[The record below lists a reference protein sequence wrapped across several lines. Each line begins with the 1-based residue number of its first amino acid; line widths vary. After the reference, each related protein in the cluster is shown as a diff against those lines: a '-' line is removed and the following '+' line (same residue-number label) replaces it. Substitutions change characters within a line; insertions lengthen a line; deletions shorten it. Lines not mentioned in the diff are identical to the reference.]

1 MPNGVVSALL
11 PRLRYF
17 VNFPEIV
24 QDIFLI
30 MILGKRDLQI
40 RPQVRTQARSR
51 TRTIS
56 AVLATVLLITSF
68 PGAAKDM
75 FASALTLDDYYG
87 AALQQSEVVAS
98 QSQLIVQAE
107 EQYRQAN
114 AALYPTVG
122 AAASYLWQDNGAI
135 NQTTNPTRQP
145 FARLTATQP
154 LFRGFREFAA
164 LRQTK
169 ALVGAQDDD
178 YRQARVQLFKD
189 VAQNFYDVLSLE
201 QDIKNFTEQIEQ
213 YQQREKELQE
223 RVGIGRSRI
232 GEVLTV
238 QATISTLR
246 AQIEQTRA
254 QLSTTRDVFAFLS
267 GLPRTT
273 PLRDTEALP
282 SELAMLDDYLVRV
295 AVRPDVR
302 AAEQRQ
308 TAAQENIAVARG
320 AYLPS
325 IDLNANR
332 YLERVGSLE
341 NVDWDVQL
349 ALTVPLYT
357 GGSLQSQ
364 VRAAQSQSTQAEL
377 VATRARRLAD
387 QEIRSFYQ
395 TVVLDRSR
403 LDALENATDTAKRNY
418 ETQRSDYR
426 LGLVTNLDVLQAL
439 STYLE
444 NQQAL
449 DRVRYNVKLNFL
461 RLQAAAV
468 KRPASIESNKP

>member
-1 MPNGVVSALL
+1 VGRILNNDECERRNQSPTGNIKVSRSPIVSSLL
-11 PRLRYF
+11 
-17 VNFPEIV
+17 
-24 QDIFLI
+24 
-30 MILGKRDLQI
+30 
-40 RPQVRTQARSR
+40 
-51 TRTIS
+51 
-56 AVLATVLLITSF
+56 AVGLLICCLSAS
-68 PGAAKDM
+68 AAD
-75 FASALTLDDYYG
+75 SPEVALTLDDYF
-87 AALQQSEVVAS
+87 AQALQQSEVVAS

-114 AALYPTVG
+114 AALYPTVSG
-122 AAASYLWQDNGAI
+122 AASYLWQDSGAL
-135 NQTTNPTRQP
+135 NQAANPVRQS

-169 ALVGAQDDD
+169 ALAGAQDDD

-189 VAQNFYDVLSLE
+189 VAQNFYDVLSFE
-201 QDIKNFTEQIEQ
+201 QDLKNLTEQIEQ
-213 YQQREKELQE
+213 YQQREQELQA
-223 RVGIGRSRI
+223 RVRIGRSRI

-246 AQIEQTRA
+246 AQVEQTRT

-267 GLPRTT
+267 GLPRST
-273 PLRDTEALP
+273 PLRDTELLP
-282 SELAMLDDYLVRV
+282 AELTSLDGYLARV

-302 AAEQRQ
+302 AAQQRQ
-308 TAAQENIAVARG
+308 TAAQENITVARG
-320 AYLPS
+320 AFLPS

-332 YLERVGSLE
+332 YLERTGSLE

-364 VRAAQSQSTQAEL
+364 VRAAQSQSTQADL
-377 VATRARRLAD
+377 ATTRARRLAD

-395 TVVLDRSR
+395 TVVLDRER
-403 LDALENATDTAKRNY
+403 LDALEKATEAAQRNY
-418 ETQRSDYR
+418 ETQRRDYR
-426 LGLVTNLDVLQAL
+426 IGLVTNLDVLQAL
-439 STYLE
+439 STYLD
-444 NQQAL
+444 NQQSL
-449 DRVRYNVKLNFL
+449 DRVRYNVKLNYL

-468 KRPASIESNKP
+468 QRPVAAEGSKP

>member
-1 MPNGVVSALL
+1 VS
-11 PRLRYF
+11 R
-17 VNFPEIV
+17 
-24 QDIFLI
+24 
-30 MILGKRDLQI
+30 
-40 RPQVRTQARSR
+40 RPLVSG
-51 TRTIS
+51 
-56 AVLATVLLITSF
+56 VLALGLLIACLSSS
-68 PGAAKDM
+68 AAESD
-75 FASALTLDDYYG
+75 AVALTLDDYFVH
-87 AALQQSEVVAS
+87 ALQQSEVVAS

-114 AALYPTVG
+114 AALYPTVS
-122 AAASYLWQDNGAI
+122 AAASYLWQDSGAV

-189 VAQNFYDVLSLE
+189 VAQNFYDVLSFEKDL
-201 QDIKNFTEQIEQ
+201 KNLAEQIEQ
-213 YQQREKELQE
+213 YQQREVELQE
-223 RVGIGRSRI
+223 RVRIGRSRI

-246 AQIEQTRA
+246 AQVEQTRT

-273 PLRDTEALP
+273 PLRDTELLPAAL
-282 SELAMLDDYLVRV
+282 AALDDYLVRV

-302 AAEQRQ
+302 AAQQRQ
-308 TAAQENIAVARG
+308 TAAQENITVARG
-320 AYLPS
+320 AFLPS

-332 YLERVGSLE
+332 YLERAGSLE

-377 VATRARRLAD
+377 ATTRARRLAD

-395 TVVLDRSR
+395 TVVLDRAR
-403 LDALENATDTAKRNY
+403 LDAIEKATETAQRNY
-418 ETQRSDYR
+418 ETQRRDYR
-426 LGLVTNLDVLQAL
+426 IGLVTNLDVLQAL
-439 STYLE
+439 STYLD

-449 DRVRYNVKLNFL
+449 DRVRYNVKLNYL

-468 KRPASIESNKP
+468 RRPASVEGSQP